1 MVTQTHFLTR
11 HRRHGLIP
19 RIGHKFTLC
28 AHSGT
33 QQPHRNAQ
41 SQGHM
46 CACTHTGL
54 LAFLWSCPR
63 SLLQTNVQSS
73 LLHFT
78 SQMTV
83 CACTRR
89 QNTIGIGSQS
99 QTQAQRCGSHQKQPA
114 AQPGSGPGL
123 GTCTVVP
130 SCCSLVSPSCSA
142 TPLTVGPSARPCFSH
157 PTSGLRLLTS
167 SPSGTGCPALV
178 TQPCTDAETPNTHNP
193 RFWMVTPGT
202 HSCSPRVSH
211 CHIHRC
217 WLWAVPQ
224 THTHRH
230 LILCAWD
237 WYKPYLHGLQH
248 ADTHKGTSDKASVQD
263 RDKVW
268 MRATWHQIWV
278 G

>member
-1 MVTQTHFLTR
+1 MTQTYFLTR

-28 AHSGT
+28 AHRGT

-83 CACTRR
+83 CACTHR

-99 QTQAQRCGSHQKQPA
+99 QTQAQRCSSHQKQPA

-123 GTCTVVP
+123 GTSTVVP
-130 SCCSLVSPSCSA
+130 YCSSLVSPSCSA
-142 TPLTVGPSARPCFSH
+142 TPLTVGPSARPLLLPPHFRTQT
-157 PTSGLRLLTS
+157 PYLLTLRDRLFCLGHS
-167 SPSGTGCPALV
+167 ALHRRRNTKH
-178 TQPCTDAETPNTHNP
+178 TQPKVLDAHTRHAQLFATSVPLS
-193 RFWMVTPGT
+193 
-202 HSCSPRVSH
+202 HS
-211 CHIHRC
+211 
-217 WLWAVPQ
+217 
-224 THTHRH
+224 
-230 LILCAWD
+230 
-237 WYKPYLHGLQH
+237 
-248 ADTHKGTSDKASVQD
+248 
-263 RDKVW
+263 
-268 MRATWHQIWV
+268 
-278 G
+278 